1 MDDNQARSK
10 GGFARA
16 HRLSPE
22 ARSAIA
28 RTAAL
33 AKHGKSLP
41 KAIAEGTLIIGTLRI
56 PCAVLEDETRV
67 LTQEGFLTAIGR
79 AGKAKG
85 GEGATVDGMP
95 PFLRAKNL
103 EAFISSDLITSITPI
118 EFVPLRGP
126 GYQGRAFGYRARMLP
141 DVCWVYQDALVA
153 GKLLPSQTHIGTAC
167 RDFLKA
173 LTNHAIDDLVDLA
186 TGFEDMRKRRA
197 INKIIDQYVEKEA
210 RPWVKMFD
218 LGFYRHIYRLNGWD
232 FDPEN
237 TARPGVIGH
246 WTNDIYERLAPGVRD
261 ALHARVRRNEKGKP
275 TQKLTQLLTPEE
287 GKPALERLL
296 EGVVLLMRMSG
307 TWAEFKVKLEE
318 YYPKFDDTRQ
328 IPFSGS
334 TFSLPPPKPSP
345 IDARRPATKTQIAP
359 PESERLL

>member
-1 MDDNQARSK
+1 MKNPAKVGAAIARRDK
-10 GGFARA
+10 
-16 HRLSPE
+16 LSPE
-22 ARSAIA
+22 RRSEIA
-28 RTAAL
+28 RNAAL
-33 AKHGKSLP
+33 TRHSKGLP
-41 KAIAEGTLIIGTLRI
+41 QAIAEGVLIIGDLRI
-56 PCAVLEDETRV
+56 ACAVLEDETRV

-85 GEGATVDGMP
+85 GEGAGVDGKP
-95 PFLRAKNL
+95 AFLRAKNL
-103 EAFISSDLITSITPI
+103 EPFISNDLLVSTTPL

-153 GKLLPSQTHIGTAC
+153 GKLLPSQMHIGTAC

-197 INKIIDQYVEKEA
+197 INKIIDQYVEKTA

-218 LGFYRHIYRLNGWD
+218 LGFYRHIYRLNGWA

-237 TARPGVIGH
+237 TARPGVVGT
-246 WTNDIYERLAPGVRD
+246 WTNDIYQRLAPGVRE
-261 ALHARVRRNEKGKP
+261 ALHSRVKRNEKGRP

-296 EGVVLLMRMSG
+296 EGVILLMRMSG
-307 TWAEFKVKLEE
+307 TWAEFKCKLDE
-318 YYPKFDDTRQ
+318 YYPRFDDTRQ
-328 IPFSGS
+328 LPFAGS
-334 TFSLPPPKPSP
+334 TFSLSPPKAL
-345 IDARRPATKTQIAP
+345 IGD
-359 PESERLL
+359 